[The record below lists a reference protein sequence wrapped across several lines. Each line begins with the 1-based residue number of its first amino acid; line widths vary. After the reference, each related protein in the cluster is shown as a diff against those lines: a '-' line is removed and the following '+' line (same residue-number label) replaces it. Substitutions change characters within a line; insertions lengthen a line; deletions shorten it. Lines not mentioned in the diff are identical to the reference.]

1 MSRTDAKAKRAQVRE
16 STRQL
21 LISTATE
28 LLRERGSAGLT
39 MTAVARRA
47 DVAVRTV
54 YNHFPSAEKL
64 IVATMTAV
72 SKRFAALRPDRTEL
86 DEMPPLEL
94 LRTFIARWYAEL
106 ARIEHTLDAV
116 MSVRGSATLDEA
128 LNEGRELRLRYLRV
142 VLAKAEECG
151 QLRVPLD
158 DAVAVA
164 YTATSYQSWVS
175 FVPQLGLSVGE
186 AAELAT
192 RWITGFAF
200 RPDCAA
206 EANGTGNN

>member
-28 LLRERGSAGLT
+28 LLREHGSAGLT

-72 SKRFAALRPDRTEL
+72 SKRFAVLRPDRSELDVLPPGELLHRFVVRWYTEL
-86 DEMPPLEL
+86 E
-94 LRTFIARWYAEL
+94 RAEQ
-106 ARIEHTLDAV
+106 ALDALL
-116 MSVRGSATLDEA
+116 SVRGSTELEEA
-128 LNEGRELRLRYLRV
+128 MTDARQQRLRFLRT
-142 VLAKAEECG
+142 VLEKADEQRC
-151 QLRVPLD
+151 LRVPLD
-158 DAVAVA
+158 EAVAVA
-164 YTATSYQSWVS
+164 YTATSYQSWQS
-175 FVPQLGLSVGE
+175 FVPQMGFSV
-186 AAELAT
+186 AEGADLCV
-192 RWITGFAF
+192 RWIAAFAF
-200 RPDCAA
+200 QPDAVTG
-206 EANGTGNN
+206 ANGVASN